1 MNSEI
6 TKLSQLNVERQQL
19 IVRFDNLTEAYA
31 NLEGAKSSVDSRVI
45 GLSAELDSIKKR
57 MAEMMQLLGSKEAE
71 ISLLQQNKGD
81 QVSEIY

>member
-6 TKLSQLNVERQQL
+6 TKLSQLNAERQQL

-57 MAEMMQLLGSKEAE
+57 MAEMMQLLGSKDAE
-71 ISLLQQNKGD
+71 ISLLQQNKVD
-81 QVSEIY
+81 QVSEIC